1 MPLVL
6 NVDRA
11 YLRHSELALLFS
23 DHGKSRCVRYYGR
36 KKSPAEAGLFVSGV
50 LGDLN
55 LISLHPFL
63 AFGSHERD
71 RLAFAQAFEACAF
84 D

>member
-1 MPLVL
+1 MLLAL

-11 YLRHSELALLFS
+11 YLRHSEFTLFP
-23 DHGKSRCVRYYGR
+23 DHGKSHCVRYYGR
-36 KKSPAEAGLFVSGV
+36 KKAPPKRGFFVSGV